1 MNALARLAAVRSA
14 ARLPRLERASRT
26 RRLNT
31 AFELWSGNAGWL
43 HPCYKSSYSALPDD
57 YNCKVELA
65 LTSDGRTI
73 VCHHPALEFPYELS
87 QPMPR
92 PDPVNNTEETYEE
105 MLKARLE
112 VNPLTQ
118 LRKKP
123 HHAIEELSRLFY
135 TSKHRWF
142 PVGQYHLRRI
152 KKNPPKDRPDS

>member
-1 MNALARLAAVRSA
+1 MWRSGLQIERSASPQQEMNALARLAAVRSA
-14 ARLPRLERASRT
+14 ARLPRL
-26 RRLNT
+26 
-31 AFELWSGNAGWL
+31 GWL

>member
-14 ARLPRLERASRT
+14 VRLPRL
-26 RRLNT
+26 
-31 AFELWSGNAGWL
+31 AGGAAKSLLYCACWL

-105 MLKARLE
+105 MLKARLK

-152 KKNPPKDRPDS
+152 KKNPPKDRSDS